1 MALKGETVN
10 ETRRR
15 KRGEAKQD
23 EKSKQVKDVV
33 GRQIRVGVKN
43 D

>member
-1 MALKGETVN
+1 MALKGDGMSRDGEN
-10 ETRRR
+10 EK
-15 KRGEAKQD
+15 KRNEMKGGER
-23 EKSKQVKDVV
+23 VKDVV